1 MSLPQGENCLVND
14 HSMAA
19 PRPARVLAELGQF
32 PGRTRDIIRF
42 GDLDPQGHVNNTVFA
57 TFFETG
63 RVAFLREP
71 GNGLSPPGTTSVL
84 ARLDISFLKELH
96 WPGAVEIGT
105 GVAEIDPS
113 SCTVLQAIFHEGG
126 CAATA
131 RATMVMIDAA
141 TRKSRPLPP
150 EAMARL
156 QGLRVRD
163 LVRPGRRIGLGSPAA
178 IT

>member
-1 MSLPQGENCLVND
+1 MGNWVVND

-19 PRPARVLAELGQF
+19 AKPTRVLPQLSQF
-32 PGRTRDIIRF
+32 PGRTHDIIRF

-71 GNGLSPPGTTSVL
+71 GNTLSPPGTTSVL
-84 ARLDISFLKELH
+84 ARLDINFLRELH

-105 GVAEIDPS
+105 GVAEIGRS
-113 SCTVLQAIFHEGG
+113 SFTFLQAIFHEGA
-126 CAATA
+126 CAATG

-141 TRKSRPLPP
+141 TRRSRPLPQ
-150 EAMARL
+150 EAIARL
-156 QGLRVRD
+156 EALRARE
-163 LVRPGRRIGLGSPAA
+163 AA
-178 IT
+178 PS